1 MQPEPGARAD
11 ELVEWAEV
19 LGGDML
25 GGSGNGKGRSDFK
38 PVEEVLSDL
47 AARLNHVVRR
57 ALEQAGGS
65 PAAFAPTQLLWA
77 PGRVRVCF
85 HDGWH
90 ETEID
95 GTLES
100 LEAAVFSATYSA
112 VEASRDY

>member
-1 MQPEPGARAD
+1 MPPEPDARTD
-11 ELVEWAEV
+11 ELVEWAEA

-25 GGSGNGKGRSDFK
+25 GGRSDFK
-38 PVEEVLSDL
+38 PVEEVFPDL
-47 AARLNHVVRR
+47 AARLNHVVQR
-57 ALEQAGGS
+57 ALEQAGGN
-65 PAAFAPTQLLWA
+65 AAVFAPTQLLWA

-85 HDGWH
+85 HDGWR
-90 ETEID
+90 ESEID

>member
-25 GGSGNGKGRSDFK
+25 GGRSDFK
-38 PVEEVLSDL
+38 PVEEVFPDL

-65 PAAFAPTQLLWA
+65 AAAFAPTQLLWA
-77 PGRVRVCF
+77 PGRV
-85 HDGWH
+85 GN
-90 ETEID
+90 
-95 GTLES
+95 
-100 LEAAVFSATYSA
+100 YSA
-112 VEASRDY
+112 CVGACQVG

>member
-11 ELVEWAEV
+11 EIVEWAEV

-25 GGSGNGKGRSDFK
+25 GGRSDFK
-38 PVEEVLSDL
+38 PVEEVFPDL

-65 PAAFAPTQLLWA
+65 AAAFAPTQLLRA
-77 PGRVRVCF
+77 PGRVHVCF

-90 ETEID
+90 ESEID